1 VHPHSLPFDN
11 DWTLILARTVTS
23 LITLYTSLRTN
34 YYPEAVVWL
43 RHRLIHQLSLPGII
57 VKYGVGF
64 KPDQYNLDMGVTVLW
79 YDLQIAASSFP
90 KQPQVVITCIS
101 QARTRWKA

>member
-34 YYPEAVVWL
+34 YYSEAVV
-43 RHRLIHQLSLPGII
+43 
-57 VKYGVGF
+57 
-64 KPDQYNLDMGVTVLW
+64 
-79 YDLQIAASSFP
+79 
-90 KQPQVVITCIS
+90 
-101 QARTRWKA
+101 